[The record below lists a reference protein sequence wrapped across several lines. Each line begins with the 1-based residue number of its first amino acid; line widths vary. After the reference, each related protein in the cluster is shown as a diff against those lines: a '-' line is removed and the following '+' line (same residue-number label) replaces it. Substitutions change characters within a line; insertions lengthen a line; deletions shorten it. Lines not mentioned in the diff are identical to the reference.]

1 MKKLMMILILLL
13 SVASFAETYVK
24 VYELSYAI
32 GYSKRLKINEKII
45 NDAIKEEYD
54 RYKAKVVSVS
64 VVVNSNGMNAVY
76 ILFEK

>member
-32 GYSKRLKINEKII
+32 SYSKKIKTNEKII

-54 RYKAKVVSVS
+54 KYKAKVVSVS
-64 VVVNSNGMNAVY
+64 VVGNGMNAVY

>member
-1 MKKLMMILILLL
+1 MKKLMVILIFLL
-13 SVASFAETYVK
+13 SIASFAETYVK

-32 GYSKRLKINEKII
+32 GYSKRLKANEKII

-64 VVVNSNGMNAVY
+64 IVGSGVNAVY

>member
-1 MKKLMMILILLL
+1 MKKLMMMLILLL

-32 GYSKRLKINEKII
+32 GYSKRLEMNQKII

-64 VVVNSNGMNAVY
+64 VVGNGMNAVY

>member
-1 MKKLMMILILLL
+1 MKKLMMMLILLL
-13 SVASFAETYVK
+13 SVTSFTETYVK
-24 VYELSYAI
+24 AYELSYAI
-32 GYSKRLKINEKII
+32 SYSKRLKINEKII

>member
-1 MKKLMMILILLL
+1 MKKLMVILIFLL
-13 SVASFAETYVK
+13 SIASFAETYVK

-32 GYSKRLKINEKII
+32 GYSKRLKANEKII

-64 VVVNSNGMNAVY
+64 VVGSGVNAVY

>member
-1 MKKLMMILILLL
+1 MKKLMIILILLL

-32 GYSKRLKINEKII
+32 SYSKKIKTNEKII

-54 RYKAKVVSVS
+54 RYKAKVISIS
-64 VVVNSNGMNAVY
+64 VVGNGMNAVY

>member
-32 GYSKRLKINEKII
+32 SYSKKIKTNEKII

-64 VVVNSNGMNAVY
+64 VVGNGMNAVY

>member
-1 MKKLMMILILLL
+1 MKKLMMMLILLL
-13 SVASFAETYVK
+13 SVASFTETYVK

-32 GYSKRLKINEKII
+32 GYSKRIKINEKII

-64 VVVNSNGMNAVY
+64 AVGNGMNAVY

>member
-13 SVASFAETYVK
+13 NVASFAETYVK

-32 GYSKRLKINEKII
+32 GYSKRLKKNEKII

-54 RYKAKVVSVS
+54 KYKAKVVSVS
-64 VVVNSNGMNAVY
+64 VVGNNMNAVY

>member
-1 MKKLMMILILLL
+1 MKKLIMILILLL
-13 SVASFAETYVK
+13 SVTSFAEAYVK

-32 GYSKRLKINEKII
+32 GYSKRIKTNEKII

-64 VVVNSNGMNAVY
+64 VVGNGMNAVY

>member
-1 MKKLMMILILLL
+1 MKKLMVILIFLL
-13 SVASFAETYVK
+13 SIASFAETYVK

-32 GYSKRLKINEKII
+32 GYSKRLKMNEKII

-54 RYKAKVVSVS
+54 RYKAKVVSIS
-64 VVVNSNGMNAVY
+64 VVGNGMNAVY

>member
-45 NDAIKEEYD
+45 NDAIKEEHD

-64 VVVNSNGMNAVY
+64 VVDNSMNAVY

>member
-13 SVASFAETYVK
+13 SVVSFAETYVK
-24 VYELSYAI
+24 VYKLSYATS
-32 GYSKRLKINEKII
+32 YSKRIKTNEKII

-54 RYKAKVVSVS
+54 RYKAKVVSIN
-64 VVVNSNGMNAVY
+64 VVGDSMNSVY

>member
-1 MKKLMMILILLL
+1 MKKLMLILILLL

-32 GYSKRLKINEKII
+32 SYSKKIKTNEKII

-64 VVVNSNGMNAVY
+64 VVGNGMNAVY

>member
-1 MKKLMMILILLL
+1 MKKLMVILIFLL
-13 SVASFAETYVK
+13 SIASFAETYVK

-32 GYSKRLKINEKII
+32 GYSKRLKANEKII
-45 NDAIKEEYD
+45 NDTIKEEYD

-64 VVVNSNGMNAVY
+64 IVGSGVNAVY

>member
-32 GYSKRLKINEKII
+32 SYSKKIKINEKII

-64 VVVNSNGMNAVY
+64 VVGNGMNAVY

>member
-1 MKKLMMILILLL
+1 MKKLMMMLILLL
-13 SVASFAETYVK
+13 SVTSFAETYVK
-24 VYELSYAI
+24 AYELSYAI
-32 GYSKRLKINEKII
+32 SYSKRLKINEKII

>member
-1 MKKLMMILILLL
+1 MKKLMMILIFLL

-32 GYSKRLKINEKII
+32 GFSKRLKINEKII

-54 RYKAKVVSVS
+54 RYKAKVISVS
-64 VVVNSNGMNAVY
+64 VVGKGMNAVY

>member
-1 MKKLMMILILLL
+1 MKKLMMILILIL

-32 GYSKRLKINEKII
+32 SNSKRLKMNEKII

-64 VVVNSNGMNAVY
+64 VVGNGMNAVY

>member
-1 MKKLMMILILLL
+1 MVILILLL

-32 GYSKRLKINEKII
+32 GYSKRIKINQKII

-54 RYKAKVVSVS
+54 RYKIKVVSVS
-64 VVVNSNGMNAVY
+64 VVVGNGMNAVY

>member
-1 MKKLMMILILLL
+1 MKKLMVILILLL
-13 SVASFAETYVK
+13 SVASFAETYIK

-32 GYSKRLKINEKII
+32 VYSKRIKINEKII

-64 VVVNSNGMNAVY
+64 VVVGNGMNVVY

>member
-1 MKKLMMILILLL
+1 MKKLIMILILLL
-13 SVASFAETYVK
+13 SVANFAETYVK

-32 GYSKRLKINEKII
+32 SYSKRIKTNEKII

-54 RYKAKVVSVS
+54 RYKAKVVSIS
-64 VVVNSNGMNAVY
+64 VVGDGMNSVY

>member
-13 SVASFAETYVK
+13 SAASFAETYVK

-32 GYSKRLKINEKII
+32 SYSKKIKKNEKII

-54 RYKAKVVSVS
+54 RYKAKVISIS
-64 VVVNSNGMNAVY
+64 VVGNGMNAVY

>member
-1 MKKLMMILILLL
+1 MKKLMMMLILLL

-24 VYELSYAI
+24 VYKLSYAI
-32 GYSKRLKINEKII
+32 GYSKRIKINEKII

-64 VVVNSNGMNAVY
+64 VVGNGMNAVY

>member
-13 SVASFAETYVK
+13 SVVSFAETYVK

-32 GYSKRLKINEKII
+32 GYSKRLEKNQKII

-54 RYKAKVVSVS
+54 RYKAKVVSIS
-64 VVVNSNGMNAVY
+64 VVGNGMNAVY

>member
-1 MKKLMMILILLL
+1 MKKLMMILIFLL

-32 GYSKRLKINEKII
+32 GYSKRLKKNEKII

-64 VVVNSNGMNAVY
+64 VVGNNMNAVY

>member
-32 GYSKRLKINEKII
+32 VYSKRIKTNEKII

-54 RYKAKVVSVS
+54 RYKAKVVSIS
-64 VVVNSNGMNAVY
+64 LVVGNGMNAVY

>member
-1 MKKLMMILILLL
+1 MKKLMMIFILLL

-54 RYKAKVVSVS
+54 RYKTKVVSVS
-64 VVVNSNGMNAVY
+64 VVGNDTNAVY

>member
-13 SVASFAETYVK
+13 SAASFAETYVK

-32 GYSKRLKINEKII
+32 SYSKKIKTNEKII

-64 VVVNSNGMNAVY
+64 VVGNGMNAVY

>member
-1 MKKLMMILILLL
+1 MKKLMLILILLL

-32 GYSKRLKINEKII
+32 SYSKKIKTNEKII

-54 RYKAKVVSVS
+54 RYKAKVISVS
-64 VVVNSNGMNAVY
+64 VVGNGVNAVY

>member
-1 MKKLMMILILLL
+1 MKKLMLILILLL
-13 SVASFAETYVK
+13 SVASFAGTYVK

-32 GYSKRLKINEKII
+32 SYSKKIKTNEKII

-54 RYKAKVVSVS
+54 RYKAKVVSISIVGDS
-64 VVVNSNGMNAVY
+64 VNAVY